1 MAHEWRITMLADF
14 LALLTADEAQA
25 QPTIDVTETQRR
37 LDSGAALLIDVR
49 EPEEWRD
56 GHVPGAVHLP
66 LGQLDARLSEIPREQ
81 DILLFCR
88 SGNRSGRATA
98 ALRSIGFTRVTNVSG
113 GILAWTEQGLPLERD
128 QD

>member
-1 MAHEWRITMLADF
+1 MLKDF
-14 LALLTADEAQA
+14 LAKLTADEAKA
-25 QPTIDVTETQRR
+25 QTKIDVTETKRR
-37 LDSGAALLIDVR
+37 LDSGASILIDVR
-49 EPEEWRD
+49 ESEEWRD
-56 GHVPGAVHLP
+56 GHIPGSVHIP
-66 LGQLDARLSEIPREQ
+66 LGQLDERLSEIPRER

-98 ALRSIGFTRVTNVSG
+98 ALRSIGFTRVTNVEG